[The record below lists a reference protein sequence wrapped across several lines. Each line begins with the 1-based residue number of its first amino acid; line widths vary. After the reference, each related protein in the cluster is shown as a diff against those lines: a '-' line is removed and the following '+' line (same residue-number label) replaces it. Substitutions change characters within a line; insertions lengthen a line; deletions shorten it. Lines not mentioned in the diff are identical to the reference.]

1 MTMTT
6 EIRRVNYRD
15 ILDAPN
21 AQQLIDEYGAE
32 CSIPLI
38 GKIDQ
43 QPQIYAALEAAG
55 IFHCFGVYAGDELVG
70 FASILASVLPHYGQK
85 VASVESLFL
94 ASAYRPGCTGK
105 ALMAAIESHARLLEC
120 VAIVYTA
127 PINSALAMVL
137 LATKP
142 YALTNAVFCKRL
154 A

>member
-1 MTMTT
+1 MTKTT
-6 EIRRVNYRD
+6 TIRSVRYDEI
-15 ILDAPN
+15 LGAPN

-70 FASILASVLPHYGQK
+70 FASILGSVLPHYGRR

-94 ASAYRPGCTGK
+94 SAAYRVGGTGK
-105 ALMAAIESHARLLEC
+105 ALMADIEAHARLLEC

-127 PINSALAMVL
+127 PVNSQLVML
-137 LATKP
+137 LQASKS
-142 YALTNAVFCKRL
+142 YALTNVVFCKGL